1 VKGARGPLRAF
12 AGAAAFPFATTFAA
26 AFPFAAAALL
36 ATATGFAGSLD
47 APPLQTELDR
57 LANGTHGRIGACVAD
72 ATTVVCV
79 NGDQRSSLQSVMKL
93 VVAIAALEQV
103 DAGDWRLDEAVTVR
117 REDLSVFVQ
126 PIAKLVGP
134 DGYRTNIADLVRR
147 AIVDSDSAATDVLIA
162 RLGGVKAVQAV
173 LDRHHITG
181 LRIDRDE
188 RHLQTETSGLTW
200 RPEYVDPAVLA
211 RDLEA
216 LPPAKRE
223 AAFRKYQADVRDT
236 ATPRGMVSLL
246 QALAE
251 GRLLSAESTTHLLRV
266 LTETVT
272 FPDRLKAGLAPGW
285 TLGHKTG
292 SSGGRGGVVVA
303 TNDVGVLTAPD
314 GTRVSVAVFVSD
326 SRAKDEE
333 RAAVIAGVARAAIA
347 HYH

>member
-1 VKGARGPLRAF
+1 MRAAQGRAARRAF
-12 AGAAAFPFATTFAA
+12 ASASAVW
-26 AFPFAAAALL
+26 L
-36 ATATGFAGSLD
+36 ATATAFAASID

-72 ATTVVCV
+72 ASTVVCV

-103 DAGDWRLDEAVTVR
+103 DAGRWRLDEAVTVR

-134 DGYRTNIADLVRR
+134 DGYRTSIADLVRR

-162 RLGGVKAVQAV
+162 RLGGVKSVQAV

-181 LRIDRDE
+181 VRIDRDE
-188 RHLQTETSGLTW
+188 RRLQSETSGLVW
-200 RPEYVDPAVLA
+200 RPEYVDPEVFDRDREAV
-211 RDLEA
+211 
-216 LPPAKRE
+216 PKAKRE

-251 GRLLSAESTTHLLRV
+251 GRLLSADSTTHLLRV
-266 LTETVT
+266 MTETVT
-272 FPDRLKAGLAPGW
+272 FPGRLKAGLAPGW

-292 SSGGRGGVVVA
+292 SSGGLGGVVVA
-303 TNDVGVLTAPD
+303 TNDVGILTAPD
-314 GTRVSVAVFVSD
+314 GSRLSVVVFVSD
-326 SRAKDEE
+326 SRAQAAE

-347 HYH
+347 SYH

>member
-1 VKGARGPLRAF
+1 MRSARGRASLAALASAIFLVTATAF
-12 AGAAAFPFATTFAA
+12 AA
-26 AFPFAAAALL
+26 
-36 ATATGFAGSLD
+36 SID
-47 APPLQTELDR
+47 APPLQTALDR

-72 ATTVVCV
+72 TSTVVCV

-103 DAGDWRLDEAVTVR
+103 DAGRWRLDEAVTVR

-162 RLGGVKAVQAV
+162 RLGGVKTVQGV

-181 LRIDRDE
+181 VRVDRDE
-188 RHLQTETSGLTW
+188 RHLQSETSGLVW
-200 RPEYVDPAVLA
+200 RPEYVDPEVFD
-211 RDLEA
+211 RDREA
-216 LPPAKRE
+216 LPKAKRE

-251 GRLLSAESTTHLLRV
+251 ERLLSADSTTHLLRV
-266 LTETVT
+266 RTETGT

-303 TNDVGVLTAPD
+303 TNDVGILTAPD
-314 GTRVSVAVFVSD
+314 GTRLSVAVFVSD
-326 SRAKDEE
+326 SRAEAAE

-347 HYH
+347 SYH

>member
-1 VKGARGPLRAF
+1 VRGDRGRRPRGAF
-12 AGAAAFPFATTFAA
+12 ARAVFLATTTAFLVTATAFAA
-26 AFPFAAAALL
+26 A
-36 ATATGFAGSLD
+36 LD
-47 APPLQTELDR
+47 APRLERELDR

-72 ATTVVCV
+72 ASTVVCV

-93 VVAIAALEQV
+93 VVAVAALEQV
-103 DAGDWRLDEAVTVR
+103 DAGRWRLDEAVTVR

-173 LDRHHITG
+173 LDRHHVTG
-181 LRIDRDE
+181 VRIDRDE
-188 RHLQTETSGLTW
+188 RHLQTETSGLGW
-200 RPEYVDPAVLA
+200 RPEYVDPDVFDRAREAV
-211 RDLEA
+211 
-216 LPPAKRE
+216 PKAKRE

-266 LTETVT
+266 MTETVT

-292 SSGGRGGVVVA
+292 SSGGLGGVTVA

-314 GTRVSVAVFVSD
+314 GNRLSVAVFVSD
-326 SRAKDEE
+326 SRAEAAE

-347 HYH
+347 SWGSGLEL